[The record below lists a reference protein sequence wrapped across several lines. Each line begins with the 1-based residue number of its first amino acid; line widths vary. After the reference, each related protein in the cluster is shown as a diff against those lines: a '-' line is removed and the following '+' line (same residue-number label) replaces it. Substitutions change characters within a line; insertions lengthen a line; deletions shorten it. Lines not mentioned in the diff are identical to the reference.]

1 MPLPFPHGTAP
12 GQIANGAFFD
22 NGDTPGSTGGRFIGF
37 GEYGTSAI
45 TNRGLWALSCDIDY
59 LYQSHS
65 SPKANPA
72 IAKFTSTGVAQ
83 FDIIDTVFCGDD
95 DPTLPLPE
103 AMLLL
108 FAVLDEQYYTLKDG
122 SGNDVRVSDV
132 TRVGSS
138 VYGNEFV
145 ENPTVTF
152 CTVNP
157 STGAVVE
164 NPYTIPNDVV
174 VQVAYGS
181 QSSLEDLPLGALLRF
196 GVLGL
201 RSGGSGGSGG
211 ASHWLTTEDPP
222 VDQGVD
228 GDFDLNVATGD
239 VYGPKVG
246 GDWGDPVGNIK
257 GPPGDSGSALSPEDY
272 VFAKEDF
279 GLPNMVPRNP
289 GDEVGTWMQL
299 MGDADSTLLYD
310 VDVVFDRST
319 VLLMSTPGMAGGS
332 PAESP
337 GLAVGLNGPPL
348 YISPTADLL
357 KFSVGFAL
365 DVLSD
370 HCSGETYAVIA
381 GFNPDTITTEIGAY
395 FIIDEFHDM
404 YAIWKDDTG
413 QYSELL
419 SVTVLPQVWYDC
431 TIAFNADSVDFIV
444 NGVTVYTASFTAA
457 SKALLKSVPLRVY
470 NTWGLAKQLWIDY
483 VEMHTEGHQARAH
496 T

>member
-37 GEYGTSAI
+37 GEYGASAI

-138 VYGNEFV
+138 MYGNEFV

-157 STGAVVE
+157 STGAVVQD
-164 NPYTIPNDVV
+164 PYTIPDGVV

-181 QSSLEDLPLGALLRF
+181 QSSLEDLPIGALLRF

-201 RSGGSGGSGG
+201 RSGGSGGSGS
-211 ASHWLTTEDPP
+211 ASHWFTTEDPP
-222 VDQGVD
+222 VDQGAD

-246 GDWGDPVGNIK
+246 GDWGDPVGNIM

-279 GLPNMVPRNP
+279 GTYIPPTSLPGTP
-289 GDEVGTWMQL
+289 GGDLIGTWLQV
-299 MGDADSTLLYD
+299 MGDTGGQCYKD

-319 VLLMSTPGMAGGS
+319 VLALLS
-332 PAESP
+332 PAP
-337 GLAVGLNGPPL
+337 GAIGFSGPAL
-348 YISPTADLL
+348 YINPTADLL

-365 DVLSD
+365 DTLSD
-370 HCSGETYAVIA
+370 TCSGNTYTVIA
-381 GFNPDTITTEIGAY
+381 GFNPDTIATDTGAY
-395 FIIDEFHDM
+395 FFIDEEHNM
-404 YAIWKDDTG
+404 YAVWKDDTG
-413 QYSELL
+413 DL
-419 SVTVLPQVWYDC
+419 SALISITIQPQVWYDC
-431 TIAFNADSVDFIV
+431 TISFNATSVDFIV
-444 NGVTVYTASFTAA
+444 NGVVVYTADFTVA
-457 SKALLKSVPLRVY
+457 SKALLLSVPLRLT
-470 NTWGLAKQLWIDY
+470 NTYGANTQMWIDY
-483 VEMHTEGHQARAH
+483 TEIHTEGHQPRAL